1 MRQWLI
7 LKPYDEPTAPIPP
20 DANFYDDAN
29 EVSMELPL
37 ETKTKRTNL
46 ITPIKFETCSRTSIK
61 KTNSSK

>member
-1 MRQWLI
+1 MVDI
-7 LKPYDEPTAPIPP
+7 ETFDEPTAPIPP

-37 ETKTKRTNL
+37 ETKRKSQS
-46 ITPIKFETCSRTSIK
+46 ITPIKSEICSRTSIK